1 MNQTIALI
9 GVPSSVGAHWPGQEK
24 TPQYLRSAGLVACL
38 ESAGLDVI
46 DYGDLPLL
54 RFQPDREH
62 RHQQNLTAVV
72 EVCRSVADQVDLAL
86 QNNAIPLVIGGDCTI
101 GLGVVAGFLRHEQDL
116 GLLYFDGHVDLNTPA
131 TSTSGILDSM
141 GIAHMIAEPG
151 TADELSHIGSRFP
164 LMPVDQIV
172 LFGYNPVEIN
182 ASERDVLARPQWRRH
197 YPLAEVEGKASQAAM
212 QSVKDLEERAAR
224 FVLHFD
230 VDVID
235 FTDMPIADVPQ
246 FKRGLM
252 FQDAMACLAA
262 FASSPKFAGLTVTEF
277 NPNHADQEG
286 VLAVTFLRALA
297 QALAGNQPVV
307 T

>member
-1 MNQTIALI
+1 LNQTIALI
-9 GVPSSVGAHWPGQEK
+9 GVPSSAGAHWPGQEK
-24 TPQYLRSAGLVACL
+24 TPQYLRSAGLVTCL
-38 ESAGLDVI
+38 ESVGLKVM

-62 RHQQNLTAVV
+62 RRQQNLAAVI
-72 EVCRSVADQVDLAL
+72 EVSRRVADQVDLAL
-86 QNNAIPLVIGGDCTI
+86 QHNAVPLVIGGDCTI
-101 GLGVVAGFLRHEQDL
+101 GLGVIAGFLRHEQDL

-141 GIAHMIAEPG
+141 GIAHIIAEPE

-172 LFGYNPVEIN
+172 LFGYNPGEIN
-182 ASERDVLARPQWRRH
+182 ASERDVLARRQWKRH
-197 YPLAEVEGKASQAAM
+197 YPLAEVQGKAGQVATQA
-212 QSVKDLEERAAR
+212 VKDLEGRAER

-246 FKRGLM
+246 FSQGLM
-252 FQDAMACLAA
+252 FRDAMTCLAA

-277 NPNHADQEG
+277 NPDHADQEG
-286 VLAVTFLRALA
+286 ALAETFLRALA
-297 QALAGNQPVV
+297 QALAGNEPVV